1 MSTLRFAVVGDV
13 HGAHWAMIRLLAGWE
28 KSRKKSLDFVLQVGD
43 FEPHRDESDLAT
55 MAAPAK
61 YRDLG
66 DFPIFARGDAE
77 FPWPLYFIGGNHEPY
92 GFLDAL
98 PDASPNS
105 SHGASYVAPN
115 CHYIGRAGLIETHG
129 VRVAGLSG
137 IFAPHLFHEAR
148 PDVSQFG
155 TRSNKDWI
163 GWNEGDIE
171 KLLTLGCA
179 DIFLLHEWPIEF
191 GDNQRHRAGS
201 AAREWIELALESLRP
216 KLIFCGHLH
225 FRLRSAARVDGANVP
240 VQCLAQVARG
250 HDCFAVFE
258 RENEQWREVD

>member
-1 MSTLRFAVVGDV
+1 MPNPRFAVVGDI
-13 HGAHWAMIRLLAGWE
+13 HGDHWAMIRLLQGWE

-43 FEPHRDESDLAT
+43 FEPHRSETDLAT

-66 DFPIFARGDAE
+66 DFPIFARGEAQ
-77 FPWPLYFIGGNHEPY
+77 FPWPLTFIGGNHEPY

-98 PDASPNS
+98 PD
-105 SHGASYVAPN
+105 GGQIAPH
-115 CHYIGRAGLIETHG
+115 CHYFGRAGLIEIG
-129 VRVAGLSG
+129 EIKIAGLSG
-137 IFAPHLFHEAR
+137 IFAPHLFHEKR
-148 PDVSQFG
+148 PDISQFG

-171 KLLTLGCA
+171 KLLSLGRC

-191 GDNQRHRAGS
+191 GDNQRHFADI

-216 KLIFCGHLH
+216 ELIFCGHLH
-225 FRLRSAARVDGANVP
+225 HRLRSAIRVGSANIP
-240 VQCLAQVARG
+240 VQCLAQVSSGR
-250 HDCFAVFE
+250 DCFTVFE
-258 RENEQWREVD
+258 RENDDWRELE